1 MPVINSHI
9 VPEAIA
15 EIRLYDY
22 VAEIFPTIPSRK
34 GIKKAI
40 KRGEVIVN
48 GEVSTTG
55 YWVKANDKIELLESS
70 ANPPKGYDLKLEVV
84 FEDDYMAVINKPAG
98 ISVSGNQYRTIQNA
112 LADNVKLSTQE
123 DALKWVKPVH
133 RLDNPT
139 SGLLIVAKTAKALV
153 RLGQQFENKEIQK
166 TYVAIVNGKLPESGT
181 INFDIDGLAS
191 QTDYELLKVVPSLKN
206 EFVSL
211 VKLFPKTGR
220 THQIRK
226 HLSQLGFP
234 IVGDKLYGEKENVL
248 NGKGLFL
255 CALELLLKHPL
266 EHRDLH
272 IKTSIPYKFTS
283 LLERENRR
291 WEKFRDD
298 VRSSDF

>member
-1 MPVINSHI
+1 MPVINTHI
-9 VPEAIA
+9 VPAAIA
-15 EIRLYDY
+15 EIRLSDY
-22 VAEIFPTIPSRK
+22 LLEIFPNLPSRK
-34 GIKKAI
+34 GVKKAI
-40 KRGEVIVN
+40 KRGEVLVN
-48 GEVSTTG
+48 GEVSSTG
-55 YWVKANDKIELLESS
+55 YWIKANDKIELLESS
-70 ANPPKGYDLKLEVV
+70 ANPPKSYHLKLEIV

-112 LADNVKLSTQE
+112 LVDNVKLSTQE
-123 DALKWVKPVH
+123 DALRWVKPVH

-166 TYVAIVNGKLPESGT
+166 IYIAIVNGKLPDSGT
-181 INFDIDGLAS
+181 IDLDIDGLAS
-191 QTDYELLKVVPSLKN
+191 QTDYELIKAVPSLKN

-234 IVGDKLYGEKENVL
+234 IVGDKVYGKENQLL

-255 CALELLLKHPL
+255 CALELLLKHPVEGGRL
-266 EHRDLH
+266 S
-272 IKTSIPYKFTS
+272 IKTSIPHKFAS
-283 LLERENRR
+283 LLEREDRR
-291 WEKFRDD
+291 WNKFNQ
-298 VRSSDF
+298 

>member
-9 VPEAIA
+9 VPDTIT

-22 VAEIFPTIPSRK
+22 VTGIFPTIPSRK

-40 KRGEVIVN
+40 KRGEILVN
-48 GEVSTTG
+48 GDSSSTG
-55 YWVKANDKIELLESS
+55 YWVRANDIIELLESS
-70 ANPPKGYDLKLEVV
+70 TNPPKSYDLKLEVV

-98 ISVSGNQYRTIQNA
+98 ISVSGNQFRTIQNA
-112 LADNVKLSTQE
+112 LMDNVKLSTQE
-123 DALKWVKPVH
+123 DALRWVKPVH

-139 SGLLIVAKTAKALV
+139 SGLLIIAKTAKALV
-153 RLGQQFENKEIQK
+153 RLGQQFENKEILK
-166 TYVAIVNGKLPESGT
+166 TYVAIVNGKLPESGK
-181 INFDIDGLAS
+181 IDFDIDGLSS
-191 QTDYELLKVVPSLKN
+191 QTDYELLKVVPSLRN

-234 IVGDKLYGEKENVL
+234 IVGDKLHGDKEKLL

-255 CALELLLKHPL
+255 CSLEILLKHPI
-266 EHRDLH
+266 EGVDLN
-272 IKTSIPYKFTS
+272 IKTSVPYKFTS

-291 WEKFRDD
+291 WEKFNQ
-298 VRSSDF
+298 

>member
-9 VPEAIA
+9 VKRVETGT
-15 EIRLYDY
+15 RLSDY
-22 VAEIFPTIPSRK
+22 LMGVFPSLVSRK

-40 KRGEVIVN
+40 KREEVIVN
-48 GEVSTTG
+48 DKPSTTA
-55 YWVKANDKIELLESS
+55 YFVRPNDKIELLESA
-70 ANPPKGYDLKLEVV
+70 ANPPKSYDLDLEVV

-112 LADNVKLSTQE
+112 LVKNLKLSTQV
-123 DALKWVKPVH
+123 DALKWAKPVH

-153 RLGQQFENKEIQK
+153 KLGQQFENKQIQK
-166 TYVAIVNGKLPESGT
+166 TYVAIVNGRLPQNGT
-181 INFDIDGLAS
+181 IDFDIGGLSS
-191 QTDYELLKVVPSLKN
+191 QTDYELVETVPSLKN

-234 IVGDKLYGEKENVL
+234 IVGDKLYSKEDKVL
-248 NGKGLFL
+248 KGKGLFL
-255 CALELLLKHPL
+255 CALALSLKHPIL
-266 EHRDLH
+266 ENGLNV
-272 IKTSIPYKFTS
+272 KCSIPTKFKA

-291 WEKFRDD
+291 WEKFRGN

>member
-9 VPEAIA
+9 VPDTIT

-22 VAEIFPTIPSRK
+22 VAGIFPTIPSRK

-40 KRGEVIVN
+40 KRGEILVN
-48 GEVSTTG
+48 GDSSSTG
-55 YWVKANDKIELLESS
+55 YWVKANDIIELLESS
-70 ANPPKGYDLKLEVV
+70 TNPPKSYDLKLEVV

-98 ISVSGNQYRTIQNA
+98 ISVSGNQYRTIQNT
-112 LADNVKLSTQE
+112 LIDNVKLSTQE
-123 DALKWVKPVH
+123 DALRWVKPVH

-166 TYVAIVNGKLPESGT
+166 TYVAIVNGKIPESGT
-181 INFDIDGLAS
+181 IDFDIDGLPS
-191 QTDYELLKVVPSLKN
+191 QTGYELLKVVPSLKN

-234 IVGDKLYGEKENVL
+234 IVGDKLYGEKENLL

-255 CALELLLKHPL
+255 CSLEILLKHPV
-266 EHRDLH
+266 EGGDLN
-272 IKTSIPYKFTS
+272 IYTSIPYKFTS

-291 WEKFRDD
+291 WEKFNQ
-298 VRSSDF
+298 

>member
-1 MPVINSHI
+1 MPVINTHI

-15 EIRLYDY
+15 DIRLSDY
-22 VAEIFPTIPSRK
+22 LLEIFSSLPSKK

-40 KRGEVIVN
+40 KRGEVLVN
-48 GEVSTTG
+48 GESSNTG
-55 YWVKANDKIELLESS
+55 YWVKPNDTIELLESS
-70 ANPPKGYDLKLEVV
+70 ANPPKSYDLKLEVV

-112 LADNVKLSTQE
+112 LMNNVRLSTQE
-123 DALKWVKPVH
+123 DALRWVKPVH

-166 TYVAIVNGKLPESGT
+166 TYVAIVNGKPPESGT
-181 INFDIDGLAS
+181 INFDIDGLS
-191 QTDYELLKVVPSLKN
+191 SLTDYELIKTVPSLKN

-234 IVGDKLYGEKENVL
+234 IIGDKLYGEKENLL

-255 CALELLLKHPL
+255 CSLELLLKHPL
-266 EHRDLH
+266 EGRELQ

-291 WEKFRDD
+291 WEKFNQ
-298 VRSSDF
+298 

>member
-1 MPVINSHI
+1 MPVINTHI
-9 VPEAIA
+9 VPRAIA
-15 EIRLYDY
+15 ETRLSDY
-22 VAEIFPTIPSRK
+22 LLEIFPNLPSRK

-40 KRGEVIVN
+40 KRGEVLVN
-48 GEVSTTG
+48 GEASSTG

-70 ANPPKGYDLKLEVV
+70 ANPPKSYDLKLEIV

-112 LADNVKLSTQE
+112 LMDNVKLSTQE
-123 DALKWVKPVH
+123 DALRWVKPVH
-133 RLDNPT
+133 RLDSPT

-153 RLGQQFENKEIQK
+153 RLGQQFENMEIQK
-166 TYVAIVNGKLPESGT
+166 TYVAIVNGKPPEGGT
-181 INFDIDGLAS
+181 IDFDIDGLAS
-191 QTDYELLKVVPSLKN
+191 QTDYELVKTVPSLKN

-234 IVGDKLYGEKENVL
+234 IVGDKMYGEESELL

-255 CALELLLKHPL
+255 CSLELLLKHPI
-266 EHRDLH
+266 EYCD
-272 IKTSIPYKFTS
+272 IKIETTIPYKFTS

-291 WEKFRDD
+291 WEKFNQ
-298 VRSSDF
+298 